1 MEYVPH
7 SEPSYITHLHEL
19 SDNHAQG
26 THDSDP
32 REDCY
37 DCYSWINGYGA
48 EVLASL
54 SANTELTPEWWHSGG
69 NLHGINVDY
78 KDKNYFI
85 GAADEPE
92 VGMDIRS
99 LDHETLDRHLGWANF
114 GSLEDYSP
122 SQMAKRIWDS
132 IENGVGVTTVEPEPP
147 FNGQLE
153 SNCSWCN
160 HEPTLNH
167 EIHYPS
173 GNAVVNEE
181 SK

>member
-1 MEYVPH
+1 
-7 SEPSYITHLHEL
+7 
-19 SDNHAQG
+19 
-26 THDSDP
+26 
-32 REDCY
+32 
-37 DCYSWINGYGA
+37 
-48 EVLASL
+48 
-54 SANTELTPEWWHSGG
+54 
-69 NLHGINVDY
+69 
-78 KDKNYFI
+78 
-85 GAADEPE
+85 
-92 VGMDIRS
+92 MDIRS
-99 LDHETLDRHLGWANF
+99 LDHESLGWANF

-132 IENGVGVTTVEPEPP
+132 IETGVGVTTVEPEPP

-153 SNCSWCN
+153 SNCSMCN